1 MRIVTGE
8 KLAALLLAL
17 TLTAALM
24 TRALRRLR
32 HSAPR
37 RPASQPLP
45 LWAQPAPGVSPPP
58 PGTLETERRLRIA
71 PSLRRLILILTLVL
85 LLTLTQL
92 ALHPPGLLF
101 WTAMALLAILLWQSL
116 LAQSWE
122 LRFDSVGL
130 SVPQGFRRR
139 RGHLWREVTAVE
151 RDDPLSLILHFT
163 DGTALHIPNHIEGR
177 EDLLQIADHWIKA
190 AEGSA
195 RHAGTARS

>member
-17 TLTAALM
+17 TLTAALL

-32 HSAPR
+32 QSAPQGP
-37 RPASQPLP
+37 RPLPLP
-45 LWAQPAPGVSPPP
+45 LWARRSTGISPPP
-58 PGTLETERRLRIA
+58 PGSLQTERRLQIA
-71 PSLRRLILILTLVL
+71 PSLRQLILILTLIL

-92 ALHPPGLLF
+92 ALRPPGLLF
-101 WTAMALLAILLWQSL
+101 WTAMALLAVLLWQSL
-116 LAQSWE
+116 LAQSWD

-139 RGHLWREVTAVE
+139 RGHMWREITSVE

-177 EDLLQIADHWIKA
+177 DELLQIADHWITA